1 VRVRRHDSPLGRWEM
16 VHAAPHPALRG
27 AVLRYCGYGE
37 DMRAPLRRREV
48 ATPAVT
54 VIFSFGPSIRVRS
67 GRFSSFAAGVD
78 ESYDDTEHDGHQRGL
93 EVKLS
98 PLAVRRLLGVPA
110 PELAGQVVELDA
122 LLGRTAGEL
131 TERMALAPGWP
142 ERFTLLDAA
151 FGERLARTP
160 RTAPDVVHAWR
171 RLVASH
177 GGVSIAGLA
186 GELGWS
192 RRHFGARFREHVGL
206 APKPAARVLRFRRAV
221 ELLERDD
228 GTRLAEIAQACGYYD
243 QAHLNRDFRA
253 FAGASP
259 GDHLGRRLPDGGGVA
274 AAQATTCSP
283 PGRTLKTASS
293 CSPT

>member
-1 VRVRRHDSPLGRWEM
+1 MLVRRHDSPLGRWEM

-27 AVLRYCGYGE
+27 HVLGYCGYSE
-37 DMRAPLRRREV
+37 DTRAPLRRREV

-54 VIFSFGPSIRVRS
+54 VIFSFGPSMRVG
-67 GRFSSFAAGVD
+67 GRRVTSFAAGVG

-110 PELAGQVVELDA
+110 PELAGRVVELDA
-122 LLGRTAGEL
+122 LLGRPGGEL
-131 TERMALAPGWP
+131 TERMALAPDWP
-142 ERFTLLDAA
+142 ARFGLLEAA
-151 FGERLARTP
+151 LAERLDRTP
-160 RTAPDVVHAWR
+160 RPATDIVHAWR
-171 RLVASH
+171 RLVASY
-177 GGVSIAGLA
+177 GGVSIGGLA

-206 APKPAARVLRFRRAV
+206 APKPAARLLRFRRAV
-221 ELLERDD
+221 ELIERDD
-228 GTRLAEIAQACGYYD
+228 GSALAAIAQDCGYYD

-259 GDHLGRRLPDGGGVA
+259 GDHLGRRLPDGAGVA
-274 AAQATTCSP
+274 P
-283 PGRTLKTASS
+283 PS
-293 CSPT
+293 